1 MPTTSTSTSRLIS
14 KTTQVFNKIYNS
26 NHTKNNK
33 IISRTTIIKINNSS
47 LTTMA
52 RMSSSITSLTINN
65 KND

>member
-1 MPTTSTSTSRLIS
+1 MPTTSTSTSLLIS

-26 NHTKNNK
+26 SHTKNNK

-52 RMSSSITSLTINN
+52 RMSSSIISLTINN
-65 KND
+65 NND